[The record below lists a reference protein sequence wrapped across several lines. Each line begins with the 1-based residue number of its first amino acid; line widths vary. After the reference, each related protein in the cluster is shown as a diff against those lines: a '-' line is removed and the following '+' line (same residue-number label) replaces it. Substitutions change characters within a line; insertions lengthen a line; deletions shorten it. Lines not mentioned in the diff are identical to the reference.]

1 MLQNYRLETSIEN
14 FKYFT
19 AMATLSN
26 STINVI
32 TLEASKNKQWSTSV
46 HEVFFEPC
54 DMKTTV
60 KDQRIDINYHK
71 PLGRNISS
79 GSHIFITLQRILMKL
94 YIFTK
99 ISMIKWSAE
108 FVLFQ
113 WKVRKLVDI
122 LPACVLVL
130 ANDKTWVLHHGKFES
145 GGQRVFVDSNNC
157 ETKNN
162 IISLWE

>member
-1 MLQNYRLETSIEN
+1 
-14 FKYFT
+14 
-19 AMATLSN
+19 MATLRN

-32 TLEASKNKQWSTSV
+32 TLEASNNKQWSKSV

-79 GSHIFITLQRILMKL
+79 GSHIFKTLQRILMKL
-94 YIFTK
+94 CIFTK
-99 ISMIKWSAE
+99 LGMIKR
-108 FVLFQ
+108 FVELFYFYE
-113 WKVRKLVDI
+113 KYENLLIYCLR
-122 LPACVLVL
+122 ACYYWQMIKDLRP
-130 ANDKTWVLHHGKFES
+130 VLHHGKFES
-145 GGQRVFVDSNNC
+145 GGQRVFVVSNNC

-162 IISLWE
+162 IIPLWE